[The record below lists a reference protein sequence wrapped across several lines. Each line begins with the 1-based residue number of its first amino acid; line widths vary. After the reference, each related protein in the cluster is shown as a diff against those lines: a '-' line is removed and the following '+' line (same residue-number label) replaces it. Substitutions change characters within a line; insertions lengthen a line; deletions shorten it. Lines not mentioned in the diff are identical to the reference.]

1 MLLVHGLRVVNNE
14 VLDAAQIAPEDWAEV
29 YLSCFHRNR
38 ESLLRDGRYLCSE
51 REGHVNNRRRD
62 NRLQSRG
69 NGNSNEKEYIKLLT
83 SERKKIDDFNG

>member
-1 MLLVHGLRVVNNE
+1 MLLVHGLKVVNNE

-38 ESLLRDGRYLCSE
+38 KSPLRDGRYLCRE
-51 REGHVNNRRRD
+51 REGHVNNRRRN

-69 NGNSNEKEYIKLLT
+69 NGNSNEEECIKLLN
-83 SERKKIDDFNG
+83 ERKKKD